1 MPADAHDGDYKGQI
15 KNKRRDKL
23 GQIFTALNDM
33 SATLSENM
41 QTIITQTNEARKEAK
56 EAEEA
61 SVATKTALQKAETAK
76 ADGMHQAGSQL
87 EGIAEEISSSSIN
100 ITERTNKIHDGV
112 DVQKPHPVNSNGYGG
127 NECRGRQTAI
137 RDQRGNQS
145 LPGRNQLRGH

>member
-87 EGIAEEISSSSIN
+87 EGIAEEISSSRSISPN
-100 ITERTNKIHDGV
+100 GRIKSMTELTFKKAASS
-112 DVQKPHPVNSNGYGG
+112 Q
-127 NECRGRQTAI
+127 Q
-137 RDQRGNQS
+137 QR
-145 LPGRNQLRGH
+145 LWRK

>member
-56 EAEEA
+56 EA

-87 EGIAEEISSSSIN
+87 EGIAEEISSSRSISPN
-100 ITERTNKIHDGV
+100 GRIKSMTELTFKKAASS
-112 DVQKPHPVNSNGYGG
+112 Q
-127 NECRGRQTAI
+127 Q
-137 RDQRGNQS
+137 QR
-145 LPGRNQLRGH
+145 LWRK